1 MTDMNTI
8 MQEDLI
14 ISSSKLLPTVVFQ
27 TSGSLKIEG
36 KLIPDHVADFFRPVK
51 EWLTNLI
58 CKDVIFDINIEY
70 MSNNASVQLLKLLKI
85 LNENIYIDNITVNW
99 FYEVEDEEHYETGLI
114 FKEELKKIRFNFYSY
129 VM

>member
-1 MTDMNTI
+1 MNTI

>member
-27 TSGSLKIEG
+27 TSGLLKIEG
-36 KLIPDHVADFFRPVK
+36 KLIPDHVADFFRPMK
-51 EWLTNLI
+51 EWLMNLI
-58 CKDVIFDINIEY
+58 YKDVIFDINIEY
-70 MSNNASVQLLKLLKI
+70 MSNNASVQLLRLLKI
-85 LNENIYIDNITVNW
+85 LNENIYIENITVNW